1 MTTIY
6 RTIAAAA
13 VSLLVAGVAVSDSKL
28 IQSYTPQSDG
38 QFSVEC
44 SCVSP
49 RMGQEQCLLGILDSA
64 AGKPREVLAPSS
76 LARLE
81 REIDLAAA
89 CYRKRDAANGACC
102 ESDDATSSRKF
113 FGAKILP

>member
-28 IQSYTPQSDG
+28 IQSYTPQTDG
-38 QFSVEC
+38 QLSVEC

-64 AGKPREVLAPSS
+64 AGKPRETWRQALFGKAGK
-76 LARLE
+76 
-81 REIDLAAA
+81 EIDLAAA

-102 ESDDATSSRKF
+102 E
-113 FGAKILP
+113 